1 MKFRS
6 VAGFTVLAYALSSPP
21 FAAGI
26 SQLALS
32 PFSDSSESPD
42 PAHASAS
49 GTDVS
54 AEAVQR
60 AFSALPVAR
69 SMKQPFLADPG
80 EDAREFGVSAESW
93 RHSSAD
99 EGGSEPAGADS
110 SGALGA
116 AWQEDLGR

>member
-21 FAAGI
+21 LAAGI

-42 PAHASAS
+42 PAHASAA
-49 GTDVS
+49 GTSVS

-60 AFSALPVAR
+60 ALSALPVAR
-69 SMKQPFLADPG
+69 SMKQSFFEDPG
-80 EDAREFGVSAESW
+80 EDAREFGVSAEPG
-93 RHSSAD
+93 RRSAD
-99 EGGSEPAGADS
+99 ESDSKPAGADS

-116 AWQEDLGR
+116 AWEEDPGR